1 MDNRGYALV
10 TGANSG
16 MGRATSLALAKA
28 GYRILM
34 LVRSEA
40 RGREALEAAKAAFVA
55 DPGTA
60 GLTAAEAFDLV
71 LCDLGSLASVR
82 AAAATLHERL
92 EGLDILVNN
101 AGVISPRRQLTADGF
116 ELQFGVNHLGHFLLT
131 TLLLDLLERRRGRI
145 VVVAS
150 GAHKIGRIHWGD
162 LGLEHGYS
170 TFGSYA
176 QSKLANVLFARELA
190 RRLGDRVSV
199 NACHP
204 GAVATAMGVDRETG
218 FGTFITGLLRPFFL
232 SPEEGAD
239 TAVWLATSPEAAGQS
254 GLYWY
259 QRKPASISAAAADDA
274 SALRLWE
281 VSERL
286 TAAKP

>member
-1 MDNRGYALV
+1 MDNTSYALV

-16 MGRATSLALAKA
+16 MGRATSLALARA
-28 GYRILM
+28 GHRVLM
-34 LVRSEA
+34 LVRSET
-40 RGREALEAAKAAFVA
+40 RGREALEAVKAAFAA
-55 DPGTA
+55 DPGLA
-60 GLTAAEAFDLV
+60 GFSAAEAFELV
-71 LCDLGSLASVR
+71 LCDLGSLSSVR
-82 AAAATLHERL
+82 AASAALHGRL

-150 GAHKIGRIHWGD
+150 GAHKVGRIHWD
-162 LGLEHGYS
+162 NLGLERGYS
-170 TFGSYA
+170 AFGSYA

-190 RRLGDRVSV
+190 RRLGDSVSV

-204 GAVATAMGVDRETG
+204 GAVATSMGVDRVTG
-218 FGTFITGLLRPFFL
+218 FGGFITGVLRPFFL

-239 TAVWLATSPEAAGQS
+239 TAVWLATSPETAGQT

-259 QRKPASISAAAADDA
+259 KRKPAAISAAAADDA
-274 SALRLWE
+274 SARRLWE
-281 VSERL
+281 ISEQL
-286 TAAKP
+286 TTAKA